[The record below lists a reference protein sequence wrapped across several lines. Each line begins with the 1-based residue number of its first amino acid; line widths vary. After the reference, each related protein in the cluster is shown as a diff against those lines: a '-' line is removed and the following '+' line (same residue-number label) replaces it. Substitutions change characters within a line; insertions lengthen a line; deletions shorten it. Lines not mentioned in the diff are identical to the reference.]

1 MEGDFSSRKRPR
13 LGVVDKSTD
22 LSGPSASPS
31 LDTNRRAGDHISAYP
46 DTVNK
51 SAGSGDHFPG
61 ASFSGPVYLGKNGRF
76 VDSIVAT
83 HQATQAQRSHQST
96 HDCWRSLAF
105 LGMDSRLH
113 DIEAEATGTCRWI
126 SRHHVYTCWASC
138 DRALLWIKG
147 KPGSGKSTL
156 LRYILND
163 VAATRGIGNDAL
175 ILPFFFHGRGT
186 EMQRTPLGLF
196 RPLLAAHCVTA
207 WVDRAATGH
216 DSEGKRG

>member
-1 MEGDFSSRKRPR
+1 M
-13 LGVVDKSTD
+13 
-22 LSGPSASPS
+22 
-31 LDTNRRAGDHISAYP
+31 
-46 DTVNK
+46 
-51 SAGSGDHFPG
+51 
-61 ASFSGPVYLGKNGRF
+61 
-76 VDSIVAT
+76 
-83 HQATQAQRSHQST
+83 
-96 HDCWRSLAF
+96 
-105 LGMDSRLH
+105 
-113 DIEAEATGTCRWI
+113 GTCRWI
-126 SRHHVYTCWASC
+126 SRHHVYTRWASC